1 RTRMDVTLVV
11 RPGWIAAGRT
21 DSGDGQVITPQS
33 LLVGTQNE
41 GKLKELRELL
51 SDLPLKL
58 RGLTEFP
65 KIESVPETGE
75 SFSENACLKAAGY
88 AAQTGLLTLA
98 DDSGLEVDALGAAP
112 GVLSARYAG

>member
-1 RTRMDVTLVV
+1 M
-11 RPGWIAAGRT
+11 
-21 DSGDGQVITPQS
+21 ITPQS

-75 SFSENACLKAAGY
+75 SFSPPPSHSRQRRSLKPLISRSRWLAVRIKRGVADRFGVFLRPEPIFV
-88 AAQTGLLTLA
+88 GL
-98 DDSGLEVDALGAAP
+98 DHDPEVTYLQSD
-112 GVLSARYAG
+112 R